1 VSHAFVPLLAFAV
14 IFAGAL
20 VGFVLQ
26 RKLPAHHL
34 SSESKDTIKLAAGLV
49 ATLSAMV
56 LGLLISSS
64 ATTFRNASDGI
75 TSSAAE
81 AILLDRL
88 FTAYGPETNQ
98 LRRDL
103 RTSVRNAIAVIE
115 RGHTDA
121 DGVNDPAERGDLIVG
136 LVDRT
141 RLLQPQTDL
150 QKSLLPRGVEL
161 AQDLLEAHWRLLEGN
176 ADQLPVAL
184 LTVLLL
190 WLVILTM
197 TYGLFARCN
206 ATLLVILLVCSMSLA
221 GAIFL
226 IEEMSH
232 PLEGLVRVSTVP
244 LENALVRMGDVAP

>member
-34 SSESKDTIKLAAGLV
+34 SSESKDTIKLAAGLI

-64 ATTFRNASDGI
+64 ATTFRSASDGI

-115 RGHTDA
+115 RGHADA
-121 DGVNDPAERGDLIVG
+121 GGVNDPAERGDLIVG

-206 ATLLVILLVCSMSLA
+206 ATLLVILFVCSMSLA

-232 PLEGLVRVSTVP
+232 PLEGLVRVSTAP